1 MPGVEQVANERFRLP
16 VRIGKPDGVSGL
28 ADVVASPAH
37 ATAVGL
43 VRYGMAHG
51 QGSGAVS
58 RREGRRPAT
67 PEGDGLFGRIRN
79 ILKDFF

>member
-1 MPGVEQVANERFRLP
+1 

-37 ATAVGL
+37 ATAGGL

-51 QGSGAVS
+51 GGQVAAA
-58 RREGRRPAT
+58 RPAGRRAEAA
-67 PEGDGLFGRIRN
+67 EGDSLFGKIRN